1 MSTMNTQENQV
12 LQDFLIQLVQAKGIA
27 KDPQADALIASAV
40 SQQPDAAYLLVQR
53 AMLLEQALNS
63 AKTQITQLQ
72 SELQVS
78 RSTTTTS
85 SFLNVDSAWGN
96 SAINTPRPAMPT
108 ATASVSQSPA
118 PMQSPVPV
126 AKPGFLSGGA
136 GSILGTV
143 AATAAGVAGGAF
155 LFQGIENLM
164 GHHGN
169 VGTQGQNGFA
179 GLGPANTTVNNY
191 YAADTTS
198 ADNDTDSSDDTQAD
212 TSNSDDDSTLI

>member
-1 MSTMNTQENQV
+1 
-12 LQDFLIQLVQAKGIA
+12 
-27 KDPQADALIASAV
+27 
-40 SQQPDAAYLLVQR
+40 
-53 AMLLEQALNS
+53 MLF
-63 AKTQITQLQ
+63 
-72 SELQVS
+72 
-78 RSTTTTS
+78 RS
-85 SFLNVDSAWGN
+85 
-96 SAINTPRPAMPT
+96 
-108 ATASVSQSPA
+108 SPA
-118 PMQSPVPV
+118 PVQSPVPV

-179 GLGPANTTVNNY
+179 GLGPANTRVNNH

-198 ADNDTDSSDDTQAD
+198 ADNDTDSSDDTRAD
-212 TSNSDDDSTLI
+212 SGNSDDDSTLI